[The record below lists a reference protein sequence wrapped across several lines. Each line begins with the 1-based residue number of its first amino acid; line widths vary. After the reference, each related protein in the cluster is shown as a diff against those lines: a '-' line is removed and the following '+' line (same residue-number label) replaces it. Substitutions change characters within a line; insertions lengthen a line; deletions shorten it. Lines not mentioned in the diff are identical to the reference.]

1 MHISFDFFKLTLSGN
16 KEAYSEL
23 YDVTIHEV

>member
-1 MHISFDFFKLTLSGN
+1 MKDETVYTDLIQLTLSGN

-23 YDVTIHEV
+23 